1 MRRIWAEFRYAVTA
15 LPIALA
21 GLTGVGVLLVPGLT
35 LAVVFAGLPL
45 LAAAV
50 SLAGWF
56 ADIERRRQAAL
67 LSVRIGAPAGPG
79 GARWLS
85 GRLKHAAGWRAVAF
99 TLLKPLTALL
109 PFSAVLLFWAAG
121 AVELAYPLWRHVGGL
136 TQVWGGL
143 LLDTWPRSLLATG
156 AGALLLACAP
166 WAVRGAILL
175 DRLPA
180 GALLSPAKGAERLRH
195 LERTRTQAVDDA
207 AATLRRIERD
217 LHDGAQARMVAVTMD
232 LITAGRLLED
242 ATQLDRARELL
253 DLARHN
259 AGAAVGELRDLAKGI
274 HPPALDHGLDTALA
288 TLAAARGGIP
298 VEVSVDLPERPGR
311 ASESILYFCAAEL
324 LANVFKHSH
333 ATRAVIEVRGTPS
346 ALMLR
351 VHDDGYGGAALTSGG
366 GLDGLAARLRPVD
379 GRLTLTSP
387 PGGPT
392 TVVVE
397 LPHRR

>member
-15 LPIALA
+15 LPIAVA
-21 GLTGVGVLLVPGLT
+21 GLSGVGVLLVPGLT

-56 ADIERRRQAAL
+56 AAVERRRQAAL
-67 LSVRIGAPAGPG
+67 LGVRIGTPAGPG
-79 GARWLS
+79 GERWVI
-85 GRLKHAAGWRAVAF
+85 GRLKHGAGWRAVAF
-99 TLLKPLTALL
+99 TLLKPLAAL
-109 PFSAVLLFWAAG
+109 PSCAAVLLFWAAG
-121 AVELAYPLWRHVGGL
+121 AAELGYPLWRHVGGL

-143 LLDTWPRSLLATG
+143 PLDTWPRSLLAAG
-156 AGALLLACAP
+156 AGAVLLACAP

-175 DRLPA
+175 DRLLA
-180 GALLSPAKGAERLRH
+180 GALLTPAKGDERLRH

-232 LITAGRLLED
+232 LDTAGRLLED

-311 ASESILYFCAAEL
+311 AGESILYFCAAEL

-346 ALMLR
+346 ALVLR
-351 VHDDGYGGAALTSGG
+351 VHDDGYGGAATTPGG
-366 GLDGLAARLRPVD
+366 GLEGLAARLRPVD

-392 TVVVE
+392 TAVVE